1 MEVCRDKKIN
11 NEKITDV
18 NVKTLPYI
26 KSCKKQTTPRN
37 VTLAQQYLKEKNL
50 LAIAFDKAIRIC
62 LMYYD

>member
-37 VTLAQQYLKEKNL
+37 VTLARQYLKEKNL
-50 LAIAFDKAIRIC
+50 LAIAFDKGIRIC